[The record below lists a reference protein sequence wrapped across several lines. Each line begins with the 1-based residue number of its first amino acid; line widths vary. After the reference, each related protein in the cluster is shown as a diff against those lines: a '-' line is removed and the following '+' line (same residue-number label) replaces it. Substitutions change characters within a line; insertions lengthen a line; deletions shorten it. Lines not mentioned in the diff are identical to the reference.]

1 MLSKKSIKEIG
12 LALILLGFSTG
23 MYFVHFVVFRDL
35 HHIFLYLIGDIAFLG
50 IDALLVYFVLDRLL
64 NMREK
69 QAARKRLNILAGL
82 FFADLG
88 TTLFNMFLTLQ
99 KEAVVCEKE
108 YCVQES
114 WTHQDFVEASRLL
127 NIRQPHF
134 RYEAQTMLDLRE
146 FLSAK
151 KEMLIRVL
159 ENPGLH
165 EHETFSDMLLAVF
178 HLTEELLRR
187 TDLEHNELSDQEHLA
202 NDVRRAFVHL
212 AQLWLEYMEH
222 LRDNYKYLYLYNI
235 KNRQF
240 NFESQS

>member
-1 MLSKKSIKEIG
+1 MLSKKTIKEIG
-12 LALILLGFSTG
+12 LALILLGFSAS
-23 MYFVHFVVFRDL
+23 MYLVHFFIFRDF
-35 HHIFLYLIGDIAFLG
+35 HHILIYFIGDIAFLG
-50 IDALLVYFVLDRLL
+50 VDALLVYFVLDRLL
-64 NMREK
+64 NAREK

-82 FFADLG
+82 FFADIG
-88 TTLFNMFLTLQ
+88 TKLFNMFLTLQ

-114 WTHQDFVEASRLL
+114 WTHQDFVEAAHLL
-127 NIRQPHF
+127 NIKQPHF
-134 RYEAQTMLDLRE
+134 RYDAHTMLELRD
-146 FLSAK
+146 FLANK
-151 KEMLIRVL
+151 KDMLIRVL

-187 TDLEHNELSDQEHLA
+187 TDLEHNEVIDQEHLA
-202 NDVRRAFVHL
+202 NDVRRAFVYL

-222 LRDNYKYLYLYNI
+222 LRENYKYLYLYNI

-240 NFESQS
+240 NF